1 MSAFHDD
8 IHNLSAVLDS
18 LHSDVCAFQQPV
30 LRLVIDHLRLL
41 ARQKEQD
48 LQAQACPLSQ
58 TPPST
63 PASTQ
68 TQPTHRILTRTC
80 PIVETRYDQ

>member
-1 MSAFHDD
+1 MSAFLED

-18 LHSDVCAFQQPV
+18 LHPGVCAFQQPV

-41 ARQKEQD
+41 ASQKEQNYH
-48 LQAQACPLSQ
+48 LLNCPHSQ

-63 PASTQ
+63 PTMPAQ
-68 TQPTHRILTRTC
+68 RILARTC

>member
-1 MSAFHDD
+1 MSAFYDD
-8 IHNLSAVLDS
+8 IQNLSAVLDS

-30 LRLVIDHLRLL
+30 LRLAIHHLRLL
-41 ARQKEQD
+41 ASQKD
-48 LQAQACPLSQ
+48 KAPQALFCPLSQ

-63 PASTQ
+63 PIMPA
-68 TQPTHRILTRTC
+68 HRILARTC

>member
-1 MSAFHDD
+1 MPAFHDD
-8 IHNLSAVLDS
+8 IENLSAVLDS
-18 LHSDVCAFQQPV
+18 LLSGVCAFQQPV

-41 ARQKEQD
+41 ASQKDQEHH
-48 LQAQACPLSQ
+48 AQICPLSQ

-63 PASTQ
+63 PTM
-68 TQPTHRILTRTC
+68 PVHRILARTC

>member
-8 IHNLSAVLDS
+8 IQNLSAVLDS
-18 LHSDVCAFQQPV
+18 LHSGVCAFQQPV

-41 ARQKEQD
+41 ASQKD
-48 LQAQACPLSQ
+48 QAHQFLFCPLSQ

-63 PASTQ
+63 PTI
-68 TQPTHRILTRTC
+68 PLHHILARTC
-80 PIVETRYDQ
+80 PTVETRHDQ

>member
-1 MSAFHDD
+1 MSAFQDD
-8 IHNLSAVLDS
+8 IQNLSAVLDS
-18 LHSDVCAFQQPV
+18 LHSGVCAFQQPV

-41 ARQKEQD
+41 ASQKEQER
-48 LQAQACPLSQ
+48 QARLCPLSQ

-63 PASTQ
+63 PTMPPHS
-68 TQPTHRILTRTC
+68 ILARTC

>member
-1 MSAFHDD
+1 MSSFHDD
-8 IHNLSAVLDS
+8 IQNLSAVLDS

-41 ARQKEQD
+41 ASQKEQEH
-48 LQAQACPLSQ
+48 QSQFCPLSQ

-63 PASTQ
+63 PTMSV
-68 TQPTHRILTRTC
+68 HRILARTC

>member
-1 MSAFHDD
+1 MSVFYDD
-8 IHNLSAVLDS
+8 IQNLSAVLDS

-41 ARQKEQD
+41 ASQKEQAH
-48 LQAQACPLSQ
+48 QALCCPLSQ
-58 TPPST
+58 TSPST
-63 PASTQ
+63 PIM
-68 TQPTHRILTRTC
+68 PIHCILARTC

>member
-8 IHNLSAVLDS
+8 IQNLTAVLDS
-18 LHSDVCAFQQPV
+18 LHSGVCAFQQPV

-41 ARQKEQD
+41 ASLKEQD
-48 LQAQACPLSQ
+48 IHAQACPLSQ

-63 PASTQ
+63 PAT
-68 TQPTHRILTRTC
+68 PTHHILARTC
-80 PIVETRYDQ
+80 PIVETRHDQ

>member
-8 IHNLSAVLDS
+8 IQNLSAVLDS
-18 LHSDVCAFQQPV
+18 LHSGVCAFQQPV

-41 ARQKEQD
+41 ASQKEHEHNAR
-48 LQAQACPLSQ
+48 LCPFFQ

-63 PASTQ
+63 PAMPVHCIVS
-68 TQPTHRILTRTC
+68 RTC
-80 PIVETRYDQ
+80 PIVETRHDQ

>member
-8 IHNLSAVLDS
+8 IQNLSAVLDS
-18 LHSDVCAFQQPV
+18 LHSGVCAFQQPV

-41 ARQKEQD
+41 ASQKEHEHH
-48 LQAQACPLSQ
+48 ARFCPLMQ

-63 PASTQ
+63 PSMPVHCIVA
-68 TQPTHRILTRTC
+68 RTC
-80 PIVETRYDQ
+80 PIVETRHDQ